1 MGPRLENIEKWNQER
16 LEKLKAEKESIRQLE
31 EQTKEMMSTFT
42 DEIDDIIK

>member
-1 MGPRLENIEKWNQER
+1 MKIIENIEKWNQER